1 MYLLLHQS
9 MPSVTPEYAFCY
21 TRVWVCAAPEMCAI
35 GAASPSK
42 LPHTLSSPLVPTG
55 ANWRFFKG
63 GPIFSPVFDVH
74 APEVVVKEVED
85 RRLPE
90 SIFVR
95 HNRRHVVVD
104 EVSVDGVAVDDHRDE
119 GDEGTVDKV
128 FKVDE
133 TIGRLQFC

>member
-1 MYLLLHQS
+1 
-9 MPSVTPEYAFCY
+9 MPYIAPEYAFRY
-21 TRVWVCAAPEMCAI
+21 TRVWFVLHQRCVQLAQ
-35 GAASPSK
+35 
-42 LPHTLSSPLVPTG
+42 PHLQNCRTHSLHQRQLALFQG
-55 ANWRFFKG
+55 R
-63 GPIFSPVFDVH
+63 PIFSPVFDVH

-119 GDEGTVDKV
+119 GDEGAVDKV
-128 FKVDE
+128 LEVDE
-133 TIGRLQFC
+133 TIGRLRL